1 MLRPAVEPG
10 ADKAEQ
16 LHAAFANVWRL
27 LGIAA
32 LVGAAVF
39 LAYRVVQFDSTGWVA
54 LDFKFD
60 AAQRLVD
67 GQTLYPADA
76 SGQYPYPPLWAFVVS
91 PLLLLPNTVAPY
103 FACFLCAGAMVGAL
117 WIVGLRDPFCY
128 AAALVSGPVVSVTQ
142 IGNASAIVT
151 LLLALGYRFNGAP
164 LGAAVALKLY
174 AWPLVLWSALRRGP
188 RDLALAV
195 AVGLAALFV
204 PWAGIGFDGIDRY
217 VTVSRK
223 ITSDLPTFA
232 LPTSVSIVVTGLAL
246 AAMYL
251 RRNDPIGSF
260 SFAVLA
266 MLSSTPVLWEFYF
279 SAVLLPLAMRRP
291 RLSIVWLV
299 PFLLTALHGNAH
311 TLAFMGL
318 LVWCGLGA
326 PAFRMPTPAQL
337 RPDT

>member
-1 MLRPAVEPG
+1 
-10 ADKAEQ
+10 
-16 LHAAFANVWRL
+16 LHAAFANVWRW

-39 LAYRVVQFDSTGWVA
+39 LAYKVVQFDSTGWLA
-54 LDFKFD
+54 LDFKFG

-76 SGQYPYPPLWAFVVS
+76 SGEYPYPPLWAFLVS
-91 PLLLLPNTVAPY
+91 PFLLLPNAVAPY
-103 FACFLCAGAMVGAL
+103 VACLLCAAAIVGAL
-117 WIVGLRDPFCY
+117 WIVGLRDPLCY
-128 AAALVSGPVVSVTQ
+128 AAALVSGPVVSGTQ
-142 IGNASAIVT
+142 IGNTSAVVA

-164 LGAAVALKLY
+164 LGVAVALKLY
-174 AWPLVLWSALRRGP
+174 TWPLILWSALRRGI

-195 AVGLAALFV
+195 AVGVAAVFV
-204 PWAGIGFDGIDRY
+204 PWAAIGFDGIDRY
-217 VTVSRK
+217 VRVTRT
-223 ITSDLPTFA
+223 IMSDLPTFA
-232 LPTSVSIVVTGLAL
+232 LPTSVSIVVTALAL

-251 RRNDPIGSF
+251 RRDDPVGSF

-266 MLSSTPVLWEFYF
+266 MISSTPVLWEFYF
-279 SAVLLPLAMRRP
+279 AAVLLPLALRRP
-291 RLSIVWLV
+291 RFSIVWLL
-299 PFLLTALHGNAH
+299 PFLLTAVHGNAH

-326 PAFRMPTPAQL
+326 PGLRIPMRRQL